1 MSLNLKKVHIDTIA
15 ARISEQWTSWQS
27 KREVNRAKWEEIE
40 SYLFATDTLSLN
52 SGMHDHTTHIPITAE
67 FKEELESLIF
77 SAVYPGEDFLGW
89 RPYDTQA
96 ASRSKREKILAY
108 IKNRHALNGFD
119 KTLRKLVQDLVI
131 YGNAFVQVVHRSPS
145 TGGYRGPQPIRISPY
160 DIVFDPTA
168 TDFRKTPKIL
178 RVVKPI
184 GDFHKWCTEQGIED
198 EVRDEV
204 IQRRYQK
211 SVGTF
216 VDTNKNK
223 QFLPDGFTDIQ
234 SYYDSGVVE
243 LLFMYG
249 DIYDEESGQL
259 LVDTC
264 YVIADR
270 VTVVHSFEAKDAHI
284 FKASWAEKPDNLWS
298 QGPLDKVI
306 GMNYQINHRENS
318 KSDALDRY
326 IHPDRVF
333 IGDVEEVYDSETGQ
347 TRYLAPE
354 GGGVTDLSPDTTVLT
369 ADMHI
374 DRLTAQSRSAAGL
387 PPQLQG
393 YRTPGEKTLGEVS
406 ALMDAGMRKFIHK
419 AEQFEI
425 DLLEPMIRSEI
436 ILARENFVSMVE
448 AQTVDENGLPTF
460 LEVTEDDL
468 KSNGVLVPIGAR
480 RFTLQNKQL
489 NMINTLANSNLGQL
503 VGTHLNSYALAQAVE
518 DLGGLKEFKVFEQ
531 FAAIDEQAEMQQQAA
546 IAEQQATSR
555 LSEESMQEVLL
566 S

>member
-1 MSLNLKKVHIDTIA
+1 MSFNLHKFDVDTIG
-15 ARISEQWTSWQS
+15 ARVSEQWSELQS
-27 KREVNRAKWEEIE
+27 KRSVNRSKWEEIE
-40 SYLFATDTLSLN
+40 AYLFATDTQNLQL
-52 SGMHDHTTHIPITAE
+52 GMHDHSTHIPITAE

-77 SAVYPGEDFLGW
+77 SALYPSEDFLGW
-89 RPYDTQA
+89 RPYDSQA
-96 ASRSKREKILAY
+96 ASKQKREKILAY

-119 KTLRKLVQDLVI
+119 KTLRKLVQDVVI
-131 YGNAFVQVVHRSPS
+131 YGNAFVQVVHRTSN
-145 TGGYRGPQPIRISPY
+145 TGGYSGPQPMRISPY
-160 DIVFDPTA
+160 DIVFDPSATNFKDTA
-168 TDFRKTPKIL
+168 KIL

-198 EVRDEV
+198 EIRDKV

-211 SVGTF
+211 SVGSF
-216 VDTNKNK
+216 IDVNKNN
-223 QFLPDGFTDIQ
+223 QFLPDGFTSLQ

-249 DIYDEESGQL
+249 DIYDEDKGVL
-259 LVDTC
+259 LVNQC
-264 YVIADR
+264 YVVADR
-270 VTVVHSFEAKDAHI
+270 VTVVHSFEAKDVHI
-284 FKASWAEKPDNLWS
+284 FKASWSEKPDNLWS
-298 QGPLDKVI
+298 QGPLDKII

-374 DRLTAQSRSAAGL
+374 DRLTAQSRAAAGL

-393 YRTPGEKTLGEVS
+393 FRTQGEKTLGEVNS
-406 ALMDAGMRKFIHK
+406 LMDAGMRKFIHK

-436 ILARENFVSMVE
+436 ILARENFTSMVQ

-460 LEVTEDDL
+460 LEVTEEDL

-480 RFTLQNKQL
+480 RFNLQNKQL

-503 VGTHLNSYALAQAVE
+503 IGGHMNTYALAQAVE
-518 DLGGLKEFKVFEQ
+518 ELGGLQGFGIVEQ
-531 FAAIDEQAEMQQQAA
+531 FAAVDEQAEMQQHAA
-546 IAEQQATSR
+546 VAEQQTAAMN
-555 LSEESMQEVLL
+555 SEESMQEVLL